1 MCVLTI
7 TMIIMPA
14 QRLQKLCDK
23 EKGTT
28 KQPVRTEIRFQPS
41 SEEFDWVFRGE
52 KAKNLPIFSLTI
64 TYERKTYGIKKL
76 RNFIQTFEFYFV

>member
-7 TMIIMPA
+7 TMIIIPA

-52 KAKNLPIFSLTI
+52 KA
-64 TYERKTYGIKKL
+64 
-76 RNFIQTFEFYFV
+76 